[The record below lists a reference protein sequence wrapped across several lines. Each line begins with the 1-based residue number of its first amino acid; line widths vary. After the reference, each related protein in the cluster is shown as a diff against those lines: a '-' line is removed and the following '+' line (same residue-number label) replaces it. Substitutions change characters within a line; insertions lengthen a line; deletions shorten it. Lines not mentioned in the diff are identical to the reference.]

1 MSTPDLV
8 ANGASTP
15 APPPQQEPAGTT
27 QPPKRKRDSAE
38 EDMRQTNG
46 TPELTRQS
54 PSATVQD
61 APLLDTLNDIY
72 TVLSDY
78 DTTPSILTFNLTA
91 ELKNS
96 STSSEP
102 SNKRAKLNQ
111 DTPSTIADKLKQ
123 GQYTNLDALVRDVD
137 MVANALLAPIRTK
150 DVNAYPSP
158 YGRPNPLSL
167 QEMSL
172 RNEVLALQKVLGDMV
187 DAETSR
193 LALKNSA
200 ESGAAN
206 ATNGDATSPD
216 VAVKAEVVDG
226 EVLQNGKTV
235 LTLFANA
242 PGPRQLFS
250 SFQKPVTVKPKSESK
265 EYASVEVV
273 APLRESGLPN
283 FISTSKIPSR
293 PVGEDTKNKKAS
305 TFSTLFAPPPSL
317 PKLQPPKPSK
327 KLTTT
332 GNTIAF
338 VPLDQP
344 TRSARRDGFNYP
356 AAKQSVGNWLGY
368 GGVDSLQE
376 PTSPQAKRKQ
386 RDRTLSTGEAFQA
399 PSAEEKEA
407 QKRAETEALFRKV
420 YGSFAPNYDNAGAVV
435 PQETRNEVWWNKI
448 ADRFAAVSMAIDP
461 ALLDLGVEETVDP
474 EKEDAAIREAVES
487 FDPATLGLDRL
498 EEEEKEDKEVE
509 ELLQE
514 VSDLLETLSSHQRI
528 RNSSLATS
536 SRTTVGQNNPL
547 TDLMGSPSTPSTAE
561 RETYKTLKLQLAFLV
576 NSLPPYAVARLNGDQ
591 LEELNIKTSIV
602 IETDNPRGVMA
613 EDESAR
619 ALKQQAYAATA
630 APMVP
635 NLHRAGSGTY
645 GSYNA
650 TPSQYNRAS
659 VAPATSRPAAPGFYP
674 SQAQQPRPAAIPYQR
689 PGGGVQTFSSGY
701 PTTTPRAGHNPQA
714 YTQSASRPASFNSS
728 NSLQNIYNITGQK
741 TSYAQSQQTQQ
752 QHYQGTPSA
761 PRQYAQS
768 PAPSSAY
775 QARAQP
781 AAQMYNYASSQ
792 APQARTAS
800 PLTTS
805 GSIAPPQ
812 FNQSRPSYQPTT
824 TGAPQ
829 QNPSYYR
836 PTPVSQGG
844 SQPFAG
850 QQYGGQQQQQHQHQ
864 QQQRMS
870 MMATPGR
877 PMSGAPQSGTPV
889 QNGGYAA
896 PGQVNGGPPP
906 VPQQS

>member
-1 MSTPDLV
+1 MHYS
-8 ANGASTP
+8 
-15 APPPQQEPAGTT
+15 
-27 QPPKRKRDSAE
+27 
-38 EDMRQTNG
+38 
-46 TPELTRQS
+46 
-54 PSATVQD
+54 
-61 APLLDTLNDIY
+61 
-72 TVLSDY
+72 Y
-78 DTTPSILTFNLTA
+78 DTTPSILTFNITA
-91 ELKNS
+91 ELKTS

-102 SNKRAKLNQ
+102 SNKRAKFNQ
-111 DTPSTIADKLKQ
+111 DAPATIADKLKQ
-123 GQYTNLDALVRDVD
+123 GQYADLDALVRDVD
-137 MVANALLAPIRTK
+137 MVANALLAHIRTK
-150 DVNAYPSP
+150 DVTAYPSP
-158 YGRPNPLSL
+158 YGRPNPLSP

-172 RNEVLALQKVLGDMV
+172 RYEVLALQKVLGDIV
-187 DAETSR
+187 DAEKSR
-193 LALKNSA
+193 LALKKSA
-200 ESGAAN
+200 EDGSAN
-206 ATNGDATSPD
+206 AGNGDAMSPD
-216 VAVKAEVVDG
+216 VALKAEVVDA
-226 EVLQNGKTV
+226 EVLQNGQTV

-265 EYASVEVV
+265 ENASVEVV

-283 FISTSKIPSR
+283 FISTSTIPSR

-305 TFSTLFAPPPSL
+305 TFGAIFAPPPSL

-338 VPLDQP
+338 VPVDQP

-368 GGVDSLQE
+368 GGVDSPQE

-399 PSAEEKEA
+399 PSPEEKEA

-461 ALLDLGVEETVDP
+461 ALLNLGVEETPDP
-474 EKEDAAIREAVES
+474 EKEDAAIKEAVES
-487 FDPATLGLDRL
+487 FDPAALGLDKL
-498 EEEEKEDKEVE
+498 EEEQKEDKEVE
-509 ELLQE
+509 EMLQE
-514 VSDLLETLSSHQRI
+514 VSNLLETLSSHQRI

-561 RETYKTLKLQLAFLV
+561 METYKTLKLQLALLV

-613 EDESAR
+613 EDERAR
-619 ALKQQAYAATA
+619 AFKQQTYAATA

-635 NLHRAGSGTY
+635 NLHRAGSGSY

-650 TPSQYNRAS
+650 TPSQYNRTP
-659 VAPATSRPAAPGFYP
+659 APATSRPAAPGFYP
-674 SQAQQPRPAAIPYQR
+674 SQAQQSRPAALPYQR
-689 PGGGVQTFSSGY
+689 SGGGVQTFSGGY
-701 PTTTPRAGHNPQA
+701 PTTTPRAGYNPQA
-714 YTQSASRPASFNSS
+714 YTQSAPRPANFNSS
-728 NSLQNIYNITGQK
+728 GSLQNIYNITGQK
-741 TSYAQSQQTQQ
+741 TNYAQPQQTQQ

-761 PRQYAQS
+761 PRQYAQP

-792 APQARTAS
+792 AQQPRTAS

-812 FNQSRPSYQPTT
+812 FNQPRTSYQPTT

-844 SQPFAG
+844 GQSFAG
-850 QQYGGQQQQQHQHQ
+850 QQFGGQQH
-864 QQQRMS
+864 QQRMS
-870 MMATPGR
+870 TIGTPGR
-877 PMSGAPQSGTPV
+877 PMSGTPQPGTPV

-896 PGQVNGGPPP
+896 PGQINGGGPPP

>member
-15 APPPQQEPAGTT
+15 PPPQQESDSTT
-27 QPPKRKRDSAE
+27 QPSKRKRDSAE
-38 EDMRQTNG
+38 DDAPRTNG
-46 TPELTRQS
+46 T
-54 PSATVQD
+54 SALPQQRPPAKPQD
-61 APLLDTLNDIY
+61 APLLDTLNDIF

-78 DTTPSILTFNLTA
+78 DTAPSILTFNITA
-91 ELKNS
+91 ELKNI

-102 SNKRAKLNQ
+102 SNKRAKLSQ
-111 DTPSTIADKLKQ
+111 DAPATIADKLKQ
-123 GQYTNLDALVRDVD
+123 GQYADLDALVQDVD
-137 MVANALLAPIRTK
+137 TAVNAILAPIRAK
-150 DVNAYPSP
+150 DGNSYPSP
-158 YGRPNPLSL
+158 YGRPNPLSP
-167 QEMSL
+167 QEMNL

-187 DAETSR
+187 DAEKSR
-193 LALKNSA
+193 LALKETAEHSA
-200 ESGAAN
+200 AD
-206 ATNGDATSPD
+206 ATNGDSMSQN

-242 PGPRQLFS
+242 PGSRQLFS
-250 SFQKPVTVKPKSESK
+250 SFQKPITVKPKSESN
-265 EYASVEVV
+265 ENASVEVV
-273 APLRESGLPN
+273 APLRESGLPS
-283 FISTSKIPSR
+283 FISTTKIPSL

-305 TFSTLFAPPPSL
+305 TFGALFAPPPSL

-344 TRSARRDGFNYP
+344 ARSARRDGFNYP

-368 GGVDSLQE
+368 GGVDSPQE

-399 PSAEEKEA
+399 PSPEEKEA

-420 YGSFAPNYDNAGAVV
+420 YGSFAPNHDNAGAVI

-448 ADRFAAVSMAIDP
+448 ADRFAAVNMAIDP
-461 ALLDLGVEETVDP
+461 ALLDLGVKEPVDP
-474 EKEDAAIREAVES
+474 ETEDAAFKEAVES
-487 FDPATLGLDRL
+487 FDPAALGLDKL

-509 ELLQE
+509 EMLQE
-514 VSDLLETLSSHQRI
+514 VSNLLETLSSHQRI

-561 RETYKTLKLQLAFLV
+561 METYKTLKLQLAVLV

-630 APMVP
+630 GPMVP

-645 GSYNA
+645 GNYNA
-650 TPSQYNRAS
+650 TPSQYNRTPGAS
-659 VAPATSRPAAPGFYP
+659 ATSRPAAPGFYP
-674 SQAQQPRPAAIPYQR
+674 SQAQQSRPAALSYQR
-689 PGGGVQTFSSGY
+689 SGGGVQTFSGGY
-701 PTTTPRAGHNPQA
+701 PTTTPRAGFNPQA
-714 YTQSASRPASFNSS
+714 FPQSAPRPANFNSS
-728 NSLQNIYNITGQK
+728 SSLQNIYNLTGQK
-741 TSYAQSQQTQQ
+741 TSFAQSQQTQQ
-752 QHYQGTPSA
+752 QHYQGTPTAS
-761 PRQYAQS
+761 RQYAQS
-768 PAPSSAY
+768 SAPSSAY
-775 QARAQP
+775 QPRAQP
-781 AAQMYNYASSQ
+781 PAQMYSYASSQ
-792 APQARTAS
+792 APQPRTAS

-812 FNQSRPSYQPTT
+812 LNHPRSQYQPPT
-824 TGAPQ
+824 TGAPK

-836 PTPVSQGG
+836 PTSVGQGG
-844 SQPFAG
+844 GQSFAG
-850 QQYGGQQQQQHQHQ
+850 PSFGGQQHQQH
-864 QQQRMS
+864 QQRMS
-870 MMATPGR
+870 AMGTPSR
-877 PMSGAPQSGTPV
+877 PMSGTPQPGTPV

-896 PGQVNGGPPP
+896 PGQVNGGGPSP